1 MTIRVLL
8 VDDDP
13 LVRAGLRLMLRSA
26 PDIDVAGEA
35 ADGAAAITAAA
46 ELAPDVVLMDIR
58 MPGTDGV
65 TATAAITAAA
75 AQATAA
81 RAIAT
86 QAIATQAIATQA
98 IATRAIATRATPP
111 AAVPRVVALTTFDA
125 DELVRQAI
133 AAGAVGY
140 LVKDTPPAEIISAVR
155 AVAAGQGVLSPAVT
169 GPLLEQM
176 RDAAAAPPA
185 AGPSRPGLDVLT
197 GRERAVALA
206 VTDGATNAEIARQLY
221 VSAATVKATVS
232 RILAKL
238 ELDNR
243 VQLAVVVRSSRQI

>member
-26 PDIDVAGEA
+26 PDIDVIGEA
-35 ADGAAAITAAA
+35 ADGAAAIAAAA
-46 ELAPDVVLMDIR
+46 ELVPDVVLMDIR

-65 TATAAITAAA
+65 IATAAITAVKS
-75 AQATAA
+75 TAA
-81 RAIAT
+81 G
-86 QAIATQAIATQA
+86 
-98 IATRAIATRATPP
+98 
-111 AAVPRVVALTTFDA
+111 PRVVALTTFDA

-133 AAGAVGY
+133 TAGAVGY

-169 GPLLEQM
+169 GPFLEQM
-176 RDAAAAPPA
+176 RGTAAASPPA
-185 AGPSRPGLDVLT
+185 GTSKPGLDVLT
-197 GRERAVALA
+197 ERERAVALA

-221 VSAATVKATVS
+221 VSAATVKATIS

-243 VQLAVVVRSSRQI
+243 VQLAVVVRSSRQS

>member
-26 PDIDVAGEA
+26 PDIDVIGEA

-46 ELAPDVVLMDIR
+46 ELIPDVVLMDIR

-65 TATAAITAAA
+65 TATAAITTATARSTQAQA
-75 AQATAA
+75 AQAQAA
-81 RAIAT
+81 
-86 QAIATQAIATQA
+86 
-98 IATRAIATRATPP
+98 PG
-111 AAVPRVVALTTFDA
+111 PRVVALTTFDA

-133 AAGAVGY
+133 TAGAVGY
-140 LVKDTPPAEIISAVR
+140 LVKDTPPAEIINAVR

-169 GPLLEQM
+169 GPLLAQM
-176 RDAAAAPPA
+176 RGAVPSP
-185 AGPSRPGLDVLT
+185 AGPSKPGLGVLT
-197 GRERAVALA
+197 ERERAVALA

-221 VSAATVKATVS
+221 VSAATVKATIS

-243 VQLAVVVRSSRQI
+243 VQLAVVVRSSRQS

>member
-26 PDIDVAGEA
+26 PDIEVAGEA

-65 TATAAITAAA
+65 TATTAITAAT
-75 AQATAA
+75 AQAT
-81 RAIAT
+81 
-86 QAIATQAIATQA
+86 QAPVT
-98 IATRAIATRATPP
+98 
-111 AAVPRVVALTTFDA
+111 PRVVALTTFDA

-133 AAGAVGY
+133 TAGAVGY

-169 GPLLEQM
+169 GPLLAQM
-176 RDAAAAPPA
+176 RGAVPSP
-185 AGPSRPGLDVLT
+185 AGPSKPGLGVLT
-197 GRERAVALA
+197 ERERAVALA

-221 VSAATVKATVS
+221 VSAATVKATIS

-243 VQLAVVVRSSRQI
+243 VQLAVVVRNSRPRS

>member
-1 MTIRVLL
+1 VLL

-26 PDIDVAGEA
+26 PDIDVVGEA

-46 ELAPDVVLMDIR
+46 ELVPDVVLMDIR

-65 TATAAITAAA
+65 TATAAITARAEA
-75 AQATAA
+75 SAT
-81 RAIAT
+81 
-86 QAIATQAIATQA
+86 
-98 IATRAIATRATPP
+98 
-111 AAVPRVVALTTFDA
+111 PRVVALTTFDA

-133 AAGAVGY
+133 TAGAGGY

-169 GPLLEQM
+169 RPLLDM
-176 RDAAAAPPA
+176 VYN
-185 AGPSRPGLDVLT
+185 AGPPRPGLDVLT
-197 GRERAVALA
+197 DRERAVALA

-221 VSAATVKATVS
+221 VSAATVKATIS
-232 RILAKL
+232 RILTKL

-243 VQLAVVVRSSRQI
+243 VQLAVVVRSSRPR

>member
-81 RAIAT
+81 PAA
-86 QAIATQAIATQA
+86 
-98 IATRAIATRATPP
+98 PP
-111 AAVPRVVALTTFDA
+111 AARATSAAAAAGPRVVALTTFDA

-169 GPLLEQM
+169 GPLLDQL

-185 AGPSRPGLDVLT
+185 SGPSRPGLGVLT
-197 GRERAVALA
+197 DRERAVALA

-221 VSAATVKATVS
+221 VSAATVKATIS

-243 VQLAVVVRSSRQI
+243 VQLAVVVRSSRPR

>member
-1 MTIRVLL
+1 
-8 VDDDP
+8 
-13 LVRAGLRLMLRSA
+13 
-26 PDIDVAGEA
+26 VAGEA

-65 TATAAITAAA
+65 TATTAITAAT
-75 AQATAA
+75 AQAT
-81 RAIAT
+81 
-86 QAIATQAIATQA
+86 QAPVT
-98 IATRAIATRATPP
+98 
-111 AAVPRVVALTTFDA
+111 PRVVALTTFDA

-133 AAGAVGY
+133 TAGAVGY
-140 LVKDTPPAEIISAVR
+140 LVKDTPPAEIINAVR

-169 GPLLEQM
+169 GPLLAQM
-176 RDAAAAPPA
+176 RGAVPSPA
-185 AGPSRPGLDVLT
+185 GLSKPGLGVLT
-197 GRERAVALA
+197 ERERAVALA

-221 VSAATVKATVS
+221 VSAATVKATIS

-243 VQLAVVVRSSRQI
+243 VQLAVVVRSSRQS

>member
-8 VDDDP
+8 VDDDA

-26 PDIDVAGEA
+26 PDIDVIGEA

-46 ELAPDVVLMDIR
+46 ELVPDVVLMDIR

-65 TATAAITAAA
+65 TATTAITAAA
-75 AQATAA
+75 AQGSPAGTA
-81 RAIAT
+81 
-86 QAIATQAIATQA
+86 
-98 IATRAIATRATPP
+98 
-111 AAVPRVVALTTFDA
+111 PRVVALTTFDA

-133 AAGAVGY
+133 TAGAVGY

-155 AVAAGQGVLSPAVT
+155 AVAAGHGVLSPAVT

-176 RDAAAAPPA
+176 RDAAAPPL
-185 AGPSRPGLDVLT
+185 AGPSPPGLDVLT
-197 GRERAVALA
+197 ERERAVALA

-221 VSAATVKATVS
+221 VSAATVKATIS

-243 VQLAVVVRSSRQI
+243 VQLAVVVRSSRPR

>member
-1 MTIRVLL
+1 VGGPVTIRVLL

-26 PDIDVAGEA
+26 PDIDVVGEA
-35 ADGAAAITAAA
+35 ADGAAAITTAA

-58 MPGTDGV
+58 MPATDGV
-65 TATAAITAAA
+65 TATAAITAAT
-75 AQATAA
+75 AQATQAQ
-81 RAIAT
+81 AT
-86 QAIATQAIATQA
+86 QAQATQAQATHAQA
-98 IATRAIATRATPP
+98 APG
-111 AAVPRVVALTTFDA
+111 PRVVALTTFDA

-133 AAGAVGY
+133 TAGAVGY

-169 GPLLEQM
+169 GPLLAQM
-176 RDAAAAPPA
+176 RGATPSP
-185 AGPSRPGLDVLT
+185 AGPSKPGLDVLT
-197 GRERAVALA
+197 ERERAVALA

-221 VSAATVKATVS
+221 VSAATVKATIS

-243 VQLAVVVRSSRQI
+243 VQLAVVVRSSRQS

>member
-26 PDIDVAGEA
+26 PDIDVVGEA

-46 ELAPDVVLMDIR
+46 ELVPDVVLMDIR

-65 TATAAITAAA
+65 TATAAITA
-75 AQATAA
+75 
-81 RAIAT
+81 RAEAS
-86 QAIATQAIATQA
+86 
-98 IATRAIATRATPP
+98 ATP
-111 AAVPRVVALTTFDA
+111 RGVALTTIDA

-133 AAGAVGY
+133 TAGAVGY

-169 GPLLEQM
+169 GPLLAQM
-176 RDAAAAPPA
+176 RGATPSP
-185 AGPSRPGLDVLT
+185 AGPDKPGLDVLT
-197 GRERAVALA
+197 ERERAVALA

-221 VSAATVKATVS
+221 VSAATVKATIS

-243 VQLAVVVRSSRQI
+243 VQLAVVVRSSRPR

>member
-1 MTIRVLL
+1 MTTGGPMTIRVLL

-26 PDIDVAGEA
+26 PDIDVVGEA
-35 ADGAAAITAAA
+35 GDGAAAITAAA
-46 ELAPDVVLMDIR
+46 ELVPDVVLMDIR

-75 AQATAA
+75 ANLGAVTTNPSAVTAT
-81 RAIAT
+81 
-86 QAIATQAIATQA
+86 
-98 IATRAIATRATPP
+98 
-111 AAVPRVVALTTFDA
+111 PRVVALTTFDA

-133 AAGAVGY
+133 TAGAVGY

-169 GPLLEQM
+169 RPLL
-176 RDAAAAPPA
+176 DLLHGAAAATPAATTPA
-185 AGPSRPGLDVLT
+185 AGPPEPGLDVLT
-197 GRERAVALA
+197 ERERAVALA

-221 VSAATVKATVS
+221 ISAATVKATVS
-232 RILAKL
+232 RILVKL

-243 VQLAVVVRSSRQI
+243 VQIAVVVRGSRPH

>member
-26 PDIDVAGEA
+26 PDIEVAGEA

-75 AQATAA
+75 AKSTAT
-81 RAIAT
+81 
-86 QAIATQAIATQA
+86 
-98 IATRAIATRATPP
+98 
-111 AAVPRVVALTTFDA
+111 VPRVVALTTFDA

-133 AAGAVGY
+133 TAGAVGY
-140 LVKDTPPAEIISAVR
+140 LVKDTPPAEIINAVR

-169 GPLLEQM
+169 GPLLAQM
-176 RDAAAAPPA
+176 RGAVPSP
-185 AGPSRPGLDVLT
+185 AGPSKPGLGVLT
-197 GRERAVALA
+197 ERERAVALA
-206 VTDGATNAEIARQLY
+206 VTDGATNAEIARQFY
-221 VSAATVKATVS
+221 VSAATVKATIS

-243 VQLAVVVRSSRQI
+243 VQLAVVVRSSRPR

>member
-1 MTIRVLL
+1 MSIRVLL

-26 PDIDVAGEA
+26 PDIDVIGEA

-75 AQATAA
+75 ATG
-81 RAIAT
+81 
-86 QAIATQAIATQA
+86 
-98 IATRAIATRATPP
+98 TRAA
-111 AAVPRVVALTTFDA
+111 PRVVALTTFDA
-125 DELVRQAI
+125 DDLVRQAI

-169 GPLLEQM
+169 GPLLDQM

-185 AGPSRPGLDVLT
+185 AGPAPAALDVLT
-197 GRERAVALA
+197 EREREVALA

-221 VSAATVKATVS
+221 VSAATVKATIS

-243 VQLAVVVRSSRQI
+243 VQLAVVVRSSRQN

>member
-26 PDIDVAGEA
+26 PDIDVIGEA

-46 ELAPDVVLMDIR
+46 ELVPDVVLMDIR

-75 AQATAA
+75 VRATSAAAAA
-81 RAIAT
+81 R
-86 QAIATQAIATQA
+86 
-98 IATRAIATRATPP
+98 
-111 AAVPRVVALTTFDA
+111 PRVVALTTFDA

-133 AAGAVGY
+133 TAGAVGY
-140 LVKDTPPAEIISAVR
+140 LVKDTPPAEIINAVR

-176 RDAAAAPPA
+176 RSAAAAPPA
-185 AGPSRPGLDVLT
+185 GPSPPGLDVLT
-197 GRERAVALA
+197 EREHAVALA

-221 VSAATVKATVS
+221 VSAATVKATIS

-243 VQLAVVVRSSRQI
+243 VQLAVVVRNSRPRS

>member
-26 PDIDVAGEA
+26 PDIDVIGEA

-46 ELAPDVVLMDIR
+46 ELIPDVVLMDIR

-65 TATAAITAAA
+65 TATAAITTATARSTQAQA
-75 AQATAA
+75 AQAQAA
-81 RAIAT
+81 
-86 QAIATQAIATQA
+86 
-98 IATRAIATRATPP
+98 PG
-111 AAVPRVVALTTFDA
+111 PRVVALTTFDA

-133 AAGAVGY
+133 TAGAVGY

-169 GPLLEQM
+169 GPLLAQM
-176 RDAAAAPPA
+176 RGAVPSPA
-185 AGPSRPGLDVLT
+185 GLSKPGLGVLT
-197 GRERAVALA
+197 ERERAVALA

-221 VSAATVKATVS
+221 VSAATVKATIS

-243 VQLAVVVRSSRQI
+243 VQLAVVVRSSRQS

>member
-1 MTIRVLL
+1 VGGPVTIRVLL

-26 PDIDVAGEA
+26 PDIDVVGEA
-35 ADGAAAITAAA
+35 ADGAAAITTAA

-58 MPGTDGV
+58 MPATDGV
-65 TATAAITAAA
+65 TATAAITAAT
-75 AQATAA
+75 AQATQAQ
-81 RAIAT
+81 AT
-86 QAIATQAIATQA
+86 QAQATQAQATHAQA
-98 IATRAIATRATPP
+98 APG
-111 AAVPRVVALTTFDA
+111 PRVVALTTFDA

-133 AAGAVGY
+133 TAGAVGY

-155 AVAAGQGVLSPAVT
+155 AVAAGQGVQSPAVT
-169 GPLLEQM
+169 GPLLAQM
-176 RDAAAAPPA
+176 RGATPSP
-185 AGPSRPGLDVLT
+185 AGPSKPGLDVLT
-197 GRERAVALA
+197 ERERAVALA

-221 VSAATVKATVS
+221 VSAATVKATIS

-243 VQLAVVVRSSRQI
+243 VQLAVVVRSSRQS

>member
-26 PDIDVAGEA
+26 PDIEVAGEA
-35 ADGAAAITAAA
+35 ADGASAIIAAA
-46 ELAPDVVLMDIR
+46 ALAPDVVLMDIR

-65 TATAAITAAA
+65 TATAAITAT
-75 AQATAA
+75 AQAT
-81 RAIAT
+81 
-86 QAIATQAIATQA
+86 QAPVT
-98 IATRAIATRATPP
+98 
-111 AAVPRVVALTTFDA
+111 PRVVALTTFDA

-133 AAGAVGY
+133 TAGAVGY
-140 LVKDTPPAEIISAVR
+140 LVKDTPPAEIINAVR

-169 GPLLEQM
+169 GPLLAQM
-176 RDAAAAPPA
+176 RGAVPSP
-185 AGPSRPGLDVLT
+185 AGPSKPGLGVLT
-197 GRERAVALA
+197 ERERAVALA

-221 VSAATVKATVS
+221 VSAATVKATIS

-243 VQLAVVVRSSRQI
+243 VQLAVVVRSSRPRS

>member
-26 PDIDVAGEA
+26 PDIDVIGEA
-35 ADGAAAITAAA
+35 ADGAAAITATA
-46 ELAPDVVLMDIR
+46 ELVPDVVLMDIR

-65 TATAAITAAA
+65 TATAAITTATARSTQAQA
-75 AQATAA
+75 AQAQAA
-81 RAIAT
+81 
-86 QAIATQAIATQA
+86 
-98 IATRAIATRATPP
+98 PG
-111 AAVPRVVALTTFDA
+111 PRVVALTTFDA

-133 AAGAVGY
+133 TAGAVGY

-169 GPLLEQM
+169 GPLLAQM
-176 RDAAAAPPA
+176 RGAVPSP
-185 AGPSRPGLDVLT
+185 AGPSKPGLGVLT
-197 GRERAVALA
+197 ERERAVALA

-221 VSAATVKATVS
+221 VSAATVKATIS

-243 VQLAVVVRSSRQI
+243 VQLAVVVRSSRQN